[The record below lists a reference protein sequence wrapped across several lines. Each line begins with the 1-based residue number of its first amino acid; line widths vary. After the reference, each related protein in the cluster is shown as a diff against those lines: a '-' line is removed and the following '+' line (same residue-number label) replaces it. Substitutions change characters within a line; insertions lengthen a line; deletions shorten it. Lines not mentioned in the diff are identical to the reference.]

1 MHPEIEKLIEL
12 ALANGQVTEKERNV
26 IFKKA
31 FELGVDADE
40 VEMVLDGKLH
50 QLEASIP
57 KEKEKVGNIKTCPA
71 CGASLKAFQITCVDC
86 GHELSGTKANV
97 TISKLLE
104 EIEKINNKEILSPK
118 ILKGALGD
126 LAQKNT
132 IDMERNKL
140 KSELINNYPIPIN
153 KEDLFEFLQVSCTQY
168 SANGNVTMNDVWLK
182 KSKEALLKAKLAFF
196 SDDKYKL
203 LNDYEILINKNEK
216 NQKRSLV
223 LVLFFCFFMFT
234 LIGLMVIFGPRN

>member
-12 ALANGQVTEKERNV
+12 ALADGQVTEKERNV

-71 CGASLKAFQITCVDC
+71 CGASVKAFQITCDDC
-86 GHELSGTKANV
+86 GHELNGTKANV

-104 EIEKINNKEILSPK
+104 ELKNSKEEKHENIINC
-118 ILKGALGD
+118 
-126 LAQKNT
+126 
-132 IDMERNKL
+132 
-140 KSELINNYPIPIN
+140 YPIPIN
-153 KEDLFEFLQVSCTQY
+153 KEDLFEFLQVSCTQS
-168 SANGNVTMNDVWLK
+168 SAGSNEIIKDAWLK
-182 KSKEALLKAKLAFF
+182 KSKETLLKSKLAFV

-216 NQKRSLV
+216 KKKWDLV
-223 LVLFFCFFMFT
+223 LLIFILLIFFTF
-234 LIGLMVIFGPRN
+234 IGGIVIFGPTN